1 MAKILI
7 KESDLIKLIET
18 AMDLDIYSQPTA
30 VDTDNGN
37 LDTEDT
43 IEDIVSKLKELLYM
57 IKQGKAVDWEVE
69 NEINKESDKVN
80 QIYDR
85 LKYDK

>member
-1 MAKILI
+1 
-7 KESDLIKLIET
+7 LIET

-43 IEDIVSKLKELLYM
+43 IEDIISKLKELLYM

>member
-1 MAKILI
+1 
-7 KESDLIKLIET
+7 
-18 AMDLDIYSQPTA
+18 MDLDIYSQPTA

-43 IEDIVSKLKELLYM
+43 IEDIISKLKELLYM